1 MTHDELLFKI
11 YEIHNDSSDA
21 GQEATKQYKGMIQ
34 FMQALR
40 AVVELHK
47 PDESD
52 FPDDYENCV
61 ECSGNGYVA
70 MYPCQ
75 TIKIIEKELG

>member
-1 MTHDELLFKI
+1 MTHDELLTRIKH
-11 YEIHNDSSDA
+11 YEVQPWSDMPDDKDELA
-21 GQEATKQYKGMIQ
+21 S
-34 FMQALR
+34 ALR

-75 TIKIIEKELG
+75 TIKIIEKELK

>member
-1 MTHDELLFKI
+1 MTHDELLKKAQSESADRGGASI
-11 YEIHNDSSDA
+11 A
-21 GQEATKQYKGMIQ
+21 
-34 FMQALR
+34 ALI

-47 PDESD
+47 PDETD

-70 MYPCQ
+70 MYPCH
-75 TIKIIEKELG
+75 TIKVIEKELSA